1 MTIENIGLFQGLSAK
16 MRYLNQRQT
25 VISQN
30 IANADTPNYKPQ
42 DLKPI
47 DFGAVLESAQGKTKS
62 VRLGGTDSEHFSARG
77 KVLDDFSAKK
87 QSHAYEV
94 SPSGNAV
101 ILEEQMMKAAQT
113 TMDYTMTSN
122 LYMKNMNMLRTAIG
136 QGAR

>member
-1 MTIENIGLFQGLSAK
+1 MTIDNIGLFQGLSAK

-62 VRLGGTDSEHFSARG
+62 VRLG
-77 KVLDDFSAKK
+77 
-87 QSHAYEV
+87 
-94 SPSGNAV
+94 
-101 ILEEQMMKAAQT
+101 
-113 TMDYTMTSN
+113 
-122 LYMKNMNMLRTAIG
+122 
-136 QGAR
+136 